1 MPIPT
6 DTFGNI
12 RRLNVAFALSA
23 IARVAVSWWAVMQD
37 YDKAWRPLQQQGRV
51 WEAALTDERIHRL
64 NTKDVQ
70 NRLAELNQRIDAK
83 KKELEQK
90 DKEYQ
95 AAAATVK
102 QDEAKVSNI
111 QFEYNNRKATVG
123 VMEANL
129 QDANTRGDKE
139 AARRIRQELEQPER
153 TLSAQR

>member
-6 DTFGNI
+6 DTFWNI

-23 IARVAVSWWAVMQD
+23 ISLVAVSWWAVKQD
-37 YDKAWRPLQQQGRV
+37 YDKSWRPLQQSGRV

-70 NRLAELNQRIDAK
+70 SRLGELNQQIDAK

-95 AAAATVK
+95 QAAAAVK
-102 QDEAKVSNI
+102 QNESKVSNI

-129 QDANTRGDKE
+129 QDANTRGDRD
-139 AARRIRQELEQPER
+139 A
-153 TLSAQR
+153 